1 MHSPE
6 RLKAYWTTSQQ
17 IPADSR
23 FDASVINNPL
33 IKQTYNKFIKA
44 KHNVYIADLMPTLF
58 WTDAMFV
65 ISQKILGGSMK
76 GEQSG
81 DLADTITK
89 KWKKQ
94 NPDEVK
100 HYTTWGKDLKTA

>member
-6 RLKAYWTTSQQ
+6 RLKAYWTLSQQ

-23 FDASVINNPL
+23 FDPSVINNPL
-33 IKQTYNKFIKA
+33 IKTTYNKFIKA
-44 KHNVYIADLMPTLF
+44 QAQRLHRRPDAGLF

-65 ISQKILGGSMK
+65 ISQKILGGNMK
-76 GEQSG
+76 GSQSG
-81 DLADTITK
+81 ELRRQITQ